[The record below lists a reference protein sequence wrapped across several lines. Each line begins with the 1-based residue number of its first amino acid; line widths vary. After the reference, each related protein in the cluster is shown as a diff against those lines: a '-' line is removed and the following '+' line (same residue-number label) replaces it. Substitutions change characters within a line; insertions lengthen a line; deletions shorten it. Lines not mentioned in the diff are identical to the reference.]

1 MFYLFLI
8 IRFGKANED
17 EFSILAPLRQCC
29 QIRKSTFIK
38 LAKLYIGPE
47 RLSELLD
54 NSMKADPVYPILL
67 QGHLNALDRRV
78 VHILKHV
85 ADCVDKA
92 KSIHAVIISDPY

>member
-1 MFYLFLI
+1 MLYFCNF
-8 IRFGKANED
+8 RFGKASVD
-17 EFSILAPLRQCC
+17 EFSIITPLRQCC

-67 QGHLNALDRRV
+67 QGHLNAVDRRV
-78 VHILKHV
+78 VHILRIV
-85 ADCVDKA
+85 ADCVEEKRSVD
-92 KSIHAVIISDPY
+92 AVIINDGL